1 MRGIALALTA
11 FTMVA
16 AVVAAAPP
24 LAVASAQPKQ
34 SMAIDVADATL
45 AGLHLGAPSS
55 KFVALWGFPDYSGT
69 LEPKVAQMLWSH
81 TTQVSDAWAI
91 LNLKSTN
98 STAVVLVRFA
108 GLFHTTRGDRR
119 GTSLTTFLRHWPR
132 GHVVTPV
139 RLDGKIVEYNVA
151 IGRVVFAF
159 STKRALE
166 AVALS
171 PADSAP
177 SLCVIP
183 STCTAAILN

>member
-1 MRGIALALTA
+1 MRGIALAFTA
-11 FTMVA
+11 LSMVA
-16 AVVAAAPP
+16 VGFAAAPR
-24 LAVASAQPKQ
+24 LALASSQPKQ
-34 SMAIDVADATL
+34 SMAIDVADATV

-69 LEPKVAQMLWSH
+69 LQPKVAQMLWSH

-91 LNLKSTN
+91 LNLKSTT

-139 RLDGKIVEYNVA
+139 RLNGKIVEYNVA
-151 IGRVVFAF
+151 IGRVVFGF
-159 STKRALE
+159 TTKRTLE
-166 AVALS
+166 AVGLS

-177 SLCVIP
+177 TVCVIP
-183 STCTAAILN
+183 STCTAAILS